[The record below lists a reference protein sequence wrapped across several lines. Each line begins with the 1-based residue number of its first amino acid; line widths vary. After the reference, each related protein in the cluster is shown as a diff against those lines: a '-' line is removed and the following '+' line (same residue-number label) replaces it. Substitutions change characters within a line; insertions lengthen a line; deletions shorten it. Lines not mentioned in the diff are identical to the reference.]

1 MINVIIAGSRDFT
14 DEKFLFSKASAWAG
28 FDRVEYRAHND
39 LFPGKFT
46 VICGDAR
53 GADALGAKWAEF
65 HGIEVTHMPAKW
77 RLESGLTD
85 RGAGHKRNAEMA
97 AIGDVLLAFWDGKSK
112 GTKGMID
119 RALKVGLEVHVFR
132 V

>member
-1 MINVIIAGSRDFT
+1 MVKNVIIAGSRDFT
-14 DEKFLFSKASAWAG
+14 DSVFLSTMASNWAG
-28 FDRVEYRAHND
+28 FGQVGA
-39 LFPGKFT
+39 LFSAELC

-53 GADALGAKWAEF
+53 GADKLGAEWAEF
-65 HGIEVTHMPAKW
+65 HGIEVKHMPAKW
-77 RLESGLTD
+77 RLPNGITD

-119 RALKVGLEVHVFR
+119 RALAVGLEVHVWR

>member
-1 MINVIIAGSRDFT
+1 M
-14 DEKFLFSKASAWAG
+14 
-28 FDRVEYRAHND
+28 
-39 LFPGKFT
+39 
-46 VICGDAR
+46 ICGDAR
-53 GADALGAKWAEF
+53 GADKLGADWAEF
-65 HGIEVTHMPAKW
+65 HGISVKHMPAKW
-77 RLESGLTD
+77 RLPNGITD

-119 RALKVGLEVHVFR
+119 RALAVGLEVHVWR